1 MNSTQQIW
9 WNPNIICASLHLSF
23 VLFFVAIIILL
34 ERLETVLARDLPSTN
49 RAACKKHGGFED
61 SKETGC
67 TPWFYTIPVKSRY
80 KKTCTSNHFRHI
92 SPSCQ
97 TSRLVTNIQRLSPQS
112 PEAPLIVW
120 SLDDIHTEGHCNA
133 TTHWITLQS
142 SQNLFMLIP
151 MMSLTV
157 FSFEKRTPHLNLH
170 QSCRIP
176 KYQWMIARWHHFKQI
191 QSSILICFSILDSI
205 CLHV

>member
-67 TPWFYTIPVKSRY
+67 TPWFYTIPVKYRY

-112 PEAPLIVW
+112 PEATLSVW
-120 SLDDIHTEGHCNA
+120 SLDDIHTEGHCVMQLLIESPCN
-133 TTHWITLQS
+133 HLRICEL
-142 SQNLFMLIP
+142 LIP

-157 FSFEKRTPHLNLH
+157 FFPLKKEHLISIFINPVVY
-170 QSCRIP
+170 QSTSGWLPGDIILN
-176 KYQWMIARWHHFKQI
+176 KYKALF
-191 QSSILICFSILDSI
+191 
-205 CLHV
+205 

>member
-67 TPWFYTIPVKSRY
+67 TPWFYTIPVKYRY

-97 TSRLVTNIQRLSPQS
+97 TSRLVTNIQRLNINLRR
-112 PEAPLIVW
+112 PLSVCDHLMTFTPAQATVW
-120 SLDDIHTEGHCNA
+120 CNYSLNHPAIISESVNCWFRWWVLLFFFLWKKNTSS
-133 TTHWITLQS
+133 QS
-142 SQNLFMLIP
+142 SAILSYTKVP
-151 MMSLTV
+151 VDDCPVT
-157 FSFEKRTPHLNLH
+157 SF
-170 QSCRIP
+170 
-176 KYQWMIARWHHFKQI
+176 
-191 QSSILICFSILDSI
+191 
-205 CLHV
+205 

>member
-67 TPWFYTIPVKSRY
+67 TPWFYTIPVKYRY

-97 TSRLVTNIQRLSPQS
+97 TSRLVTNIQRLSHQS
-112 PEAPLIVW
+112 PEVALGVW
-120 SLDDIHTEGHCNA
+120 SLDDIHTSPGHCVM
-133 TTHWITLQS
+133 Q
-142 SQNLFMLIP
+142 LFIESP
-151 MMSLTV
+151 CN
-157 FSFEKRTPHLNLH
+157 HL
-170 QSCRIP
+170 R
-176 KYQWMIARWHHFKQI
+176 
-191 QSSILICFSILDSI
+191 I
-205 CLHV
+205 CLC

>member
-67 TPWFYTIPVKSRY
+67 TPWFYTIPVKYRY

-112 PEAPLIVW
+112 PEVALGVW
-120 SLDDIHTEGHCNA
+120 SLDDIHTRRPLQCNYSLNHPA
-133 TTHWITLQS
+133 IISESVYVDSDDESYCFFPLKKEHLISIFINPVVYQS
-142 SQNLFMLIP
+142 TSGWLPGDVILNKYKALF
-151 MMSLTV
+151 
-157 FSFEKRTPHLNLH
+157 
-170 QSCRIP
+170 
-176 KYQWMIARWHHFKQI
+176 
-191 QSSILICFSILDSI
+191 
-205 CLHV
+205 